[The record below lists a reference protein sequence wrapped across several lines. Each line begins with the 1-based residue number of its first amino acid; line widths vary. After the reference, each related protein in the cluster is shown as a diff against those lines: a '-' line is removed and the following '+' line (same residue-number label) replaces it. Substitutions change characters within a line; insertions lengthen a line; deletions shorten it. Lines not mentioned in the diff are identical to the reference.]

1 MLLMLTAAASTQTGA
16 AWGSH
21 AFPAIGPAGVVAVR
35 QLVASAVLLPLT
47 RPAVHRLTRAQWL
60 RVLWLA
66 AMFAGMNLGLY
77 AAVERIGLG
86 LAVTL
91 EFLGPLAVALLGSR
105 SVRDLALAVVAGIG
119 VYVLVLPGP
128 SSDYLGV
135 AFGLVAAAC
144 WGGYILAN
152 RAVGQA
158 LPGVQGTAL
167 ATAVS
172 ATAYLPVL
180 VWLSVTGRFTTE
192 AFGYAV
198 VAGVLSTVVPYTLD
212 LLVLRRVPASVFGIA
227 MSAHPVLAALVGM
240 VLLGQL
246 LALHEWVGMAVIVLA
261 NAVTMSG
268 LGRGPRRRSPRERTA
283 RPGTPSV
290 RRACWGAA
298 PAPARGGGSMRP
310 LTDEVTLHMAAP
322 PEEVWALVSDVTRI
336 GEFSPETVAG
346 RWTGGSTGPEEG
358 ATFAGKVVR
367 NGRGPTY
374 WTACKVTRLEP
385 ERFFEFSVGTKK
397 VAINNWGYRLE
408 PSGEGT
414 DVTEYYRLEP
424 VLPLR
429 IYWALLGRLR
439 GRTNAQ
445 GMRTTLERIK
455 AVVEA

>member
-1 MLLMLTAAASTQTGA
+1 MSVTPPPAPAAVRPPASRTSPRDVLLMLTAAGSTQVGA

-21 AFPAIGPAGVVAVR
+21 AFSAIGPAGVVAVR

-47 RPAVHRLTRAQWL
+47 RPQVRRLTRAQWL
-60 RVLWLA
+60 RVVWLA

-105 SVRDLALAVVAGIG
+105 SARDLALAVAAGIG

-135 AFGLVAAAC
+135 AFGLAAAAC

-152 RAVGQA
+152 RAVGAA

-180 VWLSVTGRFTTE
+180 VWLSLTDRFTTA

-212 LLVLRRVPASVFGIA
+212 LLVLRRVPAGVFGIA
-227 MSAHPVLAALVGM
+227 MSAHPVLAALVGV

-246 LALHEWVGMAVIVLA
+246 LALHEWVGMAVIVVA
-261 NAVTMSG
+261 NAVTMA
-268 LGRGPRRRSPRERTA
+268 GRGA
-283 RPGTPSV
+283 RPDPRPRPAA
-290 RRACWGAA
+290 RR
-298 PAPARGGGSMRP
+298 
-310 LTDEVTLHMAAP
+310 
-322 PEEVWALVSDVTRI
+322 
-336 GEFSPETVAG
+336 
-346 RWTGGSTGPEEG
+346 
-358 ATFAGKVVR
+358 
-367 NGRGPTY
+367 
-374 WTACKVTRLEP
+374 
-385 ERFFEFSVGTKK
+385 
-397 VAINNWGYRLE
+397 
-408 PSGEGT
+408 
-414 DVTEYYRLEP
+414 
-424 VLPLR
+424 
-429 IYWALLGRLR
+429 
-439 GRTNAQ
+439 
-445 GMRTTLERIK
+445 
-455 AVVEA
+455 

>member
-1 MLLMLTAAASTQTGA
+1 MSPCAGDCGYVGDPAPAPAAVRPPASRTSPRDVLLMLTAAGSTQVGA

-21 AFPAIGPAGVVAVR
+21 AFSAIGPAGVVAVR

-47 RPAVHRLTRAQWL
+47 RPQVRRLTRAQWL
-60 RVLWLA
+60 RVVWLA

-105 SVRDLALAVVAGIG
+105 SARDLALAVAAGIG

-135 AFGLVAAAC
+135 AFGLAAAAC

-152 RAVGQA
+152 RAVGAA

-180 VWLSVTGRFTTE
+180 VWLSLTDRFTTA

-212 LLVLRRVPASVFGIA
+212 LLVLRRVPAGVFGIA
-227 MSAHPVLAALVGM
+227 MSAHPVLAALVGV

-246 LALHEWVGMAVIVLA
+246 LALHEWVGMAVIVVA
-261 NAVTMSG
+261 NAVTMA
-268 LGRGPRRRSPRERTA
+268 GRGA
-283 RPGTPSV
+283 RPDPRPRPAA
-290 RRACWGAA
+290 RR
-298 PAPARGGGSMRP
+298 
-310 LTDEVTLHMAAP
+310 
-322 PEEVWALVSDVTRI
+322 
-336 GEFSPETVAG
+336 
-346 RWTGGSTGPEEG
+346 
-358 ATFAGKVVR
+358 
-367 NGRGPTY
+367 
-374 WTACKVTRLEP
+374 
-385 ERFFEFSVGTKK
+385 
-397 VAINNWGYRLE
+397 
-408 PSGEGT
+408 
-414 DVTEYYRLEP
+414 
-424 VLPLR
+424 
-429 IYWALLGRLR
+429 
-439 GRTNAQ
+439 
-445 GMRTTLERIK
+445 
-455 AVVEA
+455 

>member
-1 MLLMLTAAASTQTGA
+1 MSLSQPSSPVTVRPAQGSVPVPEVGPALPDGPGDKEVPAPGGARRTSPRDIALMLTAATSTQVGA

-21 AFPAIGPAGVVAVR
+21 AFGAIGPAGVVAVR

-47 RPAVHRLTRAQWL
+47 RPDVRRLNCGQWM

-105 SVRDLALAVVAGIG
+105 SVRDLALAVVAAVG

-128 SSDYLGV
+128 SSDLLGV
-135 AFGLVAAAC
+135 AFGLAAAAC

-152 RAVGQA
+152 RSVGAA

-180 VWLSVTGRFTTE
+180 VWLSLTDRFTTA
-192 AFGYAV
+192 AFGFAV

-212 LLVLRRVPASVFGIA
+212 LLVLRRVPAGVFGVA

-246 LALHEWVGMAVIVLA
+246 LALHEWAGMALIVAA

-268 LGRGPRRRSPRERTA
+268 LGRRR
-283 RPGTPSV
+283 G
-290 RRACWGAA
+290 
-298 PAPARGGGSMRP
+298 
-310 LTDEVTLHMAAP
+310 
-322 PEEVWALVSDVTRI
+322 
-336 GEFSPETVAG
+336 
-346 RWTGGSTGPEEG
+346 
-358 ATFAGKVVR
+358 
-367 NGRGPTY
+367 
-374 WTACKVTRLEP
+374 
-385 ERFFEFSVGTKK
+385 
-397 VAINNWGYRLE
+397 
-408 PSGEGT
+408 
-414 DVTEYYRLEP
+414 
-424 VLPLR
+424 
-429 IYWALLGRLR
+429 
-439 GRTNAQ
+439 
-445 GMRTTLERIK
+445 
-455 AVVEA
+455 